1 MLAAIL
7 PETANVCD
15 LSLTALEAHAPCRQE
30 SSNMWLATASLS
42 RPSRLEP
49 GSNRGMFCLCG
60 TRHCL
65 MIFVGR
71 ALTSCTER
79 EGGTAKGRDG
89 RRKRERRKR
98 GGEDARDQARQGT
111 QRSLLHMYIHTCI
124 YTYIILINID
134 YFFKL
139 VQITLP
145 SPGA

>member
-1 MLAAIL
+1 
-7 PETANVCD
+7 
-15 LSLTALEAHAPCRQE
+15 
-30 SSNMWLATASLS
+30 
-42 RPSRLEP
+42 
-49 GSNRGMFCLCG
+49 
-60 TRHCL
+60 

-111 QRSLLHMYIHTCI
+111 LRSLLHIYIHTCI

-134 YFFKL
+134 YFSNL
-139 VQITLP
+139 SRLLCLARGLSGAQNREISQGYIITLTV
-145 SPGA
+145 SLIIVY